1 MMKELAHRDHYRTR
15 GQACRSLFEYI
26 ETFYNWQC
34 SHSRLGYIL
43 PMEFEQAIK
52 T

>member
-1 MMKELAHRDHYRTR
+1 MKELVHRDHYRTR
-15 GQACRSLFEYI
+15 GQAFRSLFDYI

-34 SHSRLGYIL
+34 SHSGLGYSS
-43 PMEFEQAIK
+43 PVEFEQVIR